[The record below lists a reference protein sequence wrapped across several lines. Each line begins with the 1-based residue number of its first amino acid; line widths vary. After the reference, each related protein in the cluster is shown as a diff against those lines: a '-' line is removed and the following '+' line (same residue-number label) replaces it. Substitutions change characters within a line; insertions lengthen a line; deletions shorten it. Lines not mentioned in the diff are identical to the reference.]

1 MDNGP
6 EFISKVLDAWAHQN
20 GVHLEFSRPGKP
32 TDNPLIDSFNGKLRT
47 ECLDQN
53 WFASLTEAQTK
64 LECHRKG
71 YNIERLHTALNYQTP
86 EEYLKNWQT
95 KQQ

>member
-53 WFASLTEAQTK
+53 WFASLIEAQTK